1 MSDETEYEMT
11 SDDFCLKLLSSRL
24 LRYEYEIKRI
34 TKMLNVDRFTD
45 TDKIKIALNMLN
57 SIESKF

>member
-1 MSDETEYEMT
+1 MSDETEYEMS

-34 TKMLNVDRFTD
+34 TRMLNVDRFTD

-57 SIESKF
+57 SIESKS

>member
-1 MSDETEYEMT
+1 MSDETEYEMS
-11 SDDFCLKLLSSRL
+11 SDDFCLRLLSSRL

-57 SIESKF
+57 SIEKSS

>member
-1 MSDETEYEMT
+1 MSDETEYEMS

>member
-1 MSDETEYEMT
+1 MSDEAEYEMS

-57 SIESKF
+57 SIESKL